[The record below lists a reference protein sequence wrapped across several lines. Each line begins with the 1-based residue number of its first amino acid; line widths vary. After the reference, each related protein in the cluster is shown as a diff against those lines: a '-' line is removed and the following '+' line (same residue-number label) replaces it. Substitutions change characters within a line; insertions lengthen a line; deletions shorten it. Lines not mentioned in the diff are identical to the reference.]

1 MPHKIILKVNISHFG
16 LIPIVLSF
24 FHYFFFQYL
33 KRQIQRGKITIGF
46 HSALVFPHVTVQN
59 MGVQCW
65 HFLSKNNSP
74 DRREPFFL
82 CRCQKIQPQAIRQ
95 WHEIIINGPNE
106 IRFSTVAQT
115 QSIHKNFISWTL
127 VTRIILKP
135 LN

>member
-24 FHYFFFQYL
+24 FHYFFSIFEKTNP
-33 KRQIQRGKITIGF
+33 KRTITIGF
-46 HSALVFPHVTVQN
+46 HWALVFPHVTVQN
-59 MGVQCW
+59 MGVHCW

-82 CRCQKIQPQAIRQ
+82 CRCQKIQPEARRQ
-95 WHEIIINGPNE
+95 WHEIIINGTNK
-106 IRFSTVAQT
+106 IRPSTVVQT
-115 QSIHKNFISWTL
+115 LSIHKNFIRWTL